1 MDDKSRMK
9 VKMWLIVIGVA
20 IIGYIFAVSIRM
32 NMVKQPQGE
41 YMRLQDGMI
50 LAEALKEET
59 EENYGEN
66 KDVKGNEEYIEWKQ
80 LLKEDG
86 ERILTFGQFG
96 RWLETVF
103 HGRCIGREARPTGNH
118 KESAEGI

>member
-59 EENYGEN
+59 EENYVKRGRGE
-66 KDVKGNEEYIEWKQ
+66 DSYFRAIRPVAGKG
-80 LLKEDG
+80 
-86 ERILTFGQFG
+86 
-96 RWLETVF
+96 TVF

>member
-41 YMRLQDGMI
+41 YMRLQDG
-50 LAEALKEET
+50 T
-59 EENYGEN
+59 GGG
-66 KDVKGNEEYIEWKQ
+66 V
-80 LLKEDG
+80 
-86 ERILTFGQFG
+86 ERIN
-96 RWLETVF
+96 
-103 HGRCIGREARPTGNH
+103 GRELWG
-118 KESAEGI
+118 K